1 MVPPDVELGFH
12 LCGLWHLDHRG
23 GQDLNV
29 HVDWANAL
37 TERISRPIGY
47 IHMASVPEHGR
58 SDYASLERLKLDEG
72 TKLFLGL
79 IHGSDGLDGARRR
92 IQAASEFRSDFG
104 VAHYCGL
111 NPILGVDPARLDE
124 ILELHRQVASL

>member
-1 MVPPDVELGFH
+1 
-12 LCGLWHLDHRG
+12 
-23 GQDLNV
+23 
-29 HVDWANAL
+29 VDWANAL
-37 TERISRPIGY
+37 TERIDRPIGY